1 MVFQINFGN
10 QLNKGVEFN
19 CEQGFFS
26 FRALGASCNF

>member
-10 QLNKGVEFN
+10 ELNNVVEFN